1 MIAFL
6 KGTRCLRC
14 LLFNVSPPCSWDRA
28 NQILIS
34 QKAMLG
40 TMEIEEVAKALSSDT
55 RLRILRLLAEGE
67 ASAISVFKKY
77 NERFSDRRER
87 VTIYRELEVLYRSD
101 FLVKTYKEDSKEIV
115 YRLAARSI
123 NIDLITQTVSAGP

>member
-1 MIAFL
+1 MF
-6 KGTRCLRC
+6 
-14 LLFNVSPPCSWDRA
+14 
-28 NQILIS
+28 
-34 QKAMLG
+34 G

-55 RLRILRLLAEGE
+55 RLKIIRLLAEGE
-67 ASAISVFKKY
+67 ASAVSVFKKY

-87 VTIYRELEVLYRSD
+87 ATIYRELEVLYKSN
-101 FLVKTYKEDSKEIV
+101 FLVKTYREDSKEIV